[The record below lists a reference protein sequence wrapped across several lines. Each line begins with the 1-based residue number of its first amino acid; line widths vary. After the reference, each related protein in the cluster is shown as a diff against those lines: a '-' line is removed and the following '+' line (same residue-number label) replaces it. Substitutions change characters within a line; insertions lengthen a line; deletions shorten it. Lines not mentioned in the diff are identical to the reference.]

1 MIKIKNKIIGDGN
14 KPFIIAEISGNHNQS
29 YSKMKKIVNAASKAG
44 VDAIKLQTYT
54 PDTLTLDVN
63 NKDFYIKQKRNP
75 WKGQTLYE
83 LYKKAYTPWSWHK
96 KIFDLA
102 KKKKLIAFSS
112 AFDETSVDF
121 LEKLNVPAYKISSF
135 ENNHFP
141 LINKILSKKKPT
153 LISLGATKLDD
164 LKYLLKIIKRSKN
177 KKVILLKC
185 SSIYPAPHKESNLI
199 NIRTLKKMTK
209 LNIGFSDHTK
219 GIIAPLIAISL
230 GACVIEKHFKL
241 SNKDKTVD
249 SDFSLDYLEMRKLVK
264 EANKTWELLGK
275 KGFKLSKLEKNSTI
289 FKRSIYIS
297 KNLKKNEKLNK
308 FNMRIVRPGYSI
320 SPKYF
325 EYLIGKKLKFTK
337 KKGSRIKLSDVY

>member
-63 NKDFYIKQKRNP
+63 NKDFYIKQKGNP

-249 SDFSLDYLEMRKLVK
+249 SEFSLDYLEMRKLVK

-275 KGFKLSKLEKNSTI
+275 KDFKLSKLEKNSTI